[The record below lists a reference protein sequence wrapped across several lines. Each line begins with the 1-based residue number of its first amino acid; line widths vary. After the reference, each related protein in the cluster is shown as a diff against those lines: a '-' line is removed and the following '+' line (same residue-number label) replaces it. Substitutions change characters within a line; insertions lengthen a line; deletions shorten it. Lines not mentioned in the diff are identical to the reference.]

1 MQQGGINFQISA
13 ARNRS
18 ADHQKDGRD
27 TAATATP
34 WRRWK
39 KPLLVVPRSLGAPAF
54 GGWGSRWPVASTSPF
69 ASPSV
74 SSSAA
79 LIVCKA
85 WLRVATPLLYHVVVV
100 RSKAQARALQRSL
113 RGNPDLGR
121 FVKMLRVEG
130 GFGPAMEDILRNT
143 PNITDIFLSLQI
155 HASDSTTGLV
165 GGLQYINPTRMII
178 FDDGHMKN
186 YLKNK
191 HVQGLLRA
199 LEARARKWTN
209 FPRRCNISLCRF
221 PRIRGF
227 FPSFSWGHL
236 GLTSSREIMLHKD
249 EPVSL
254 QPSESSFKPM
264 ASAPQEVIERVWS
277 RSLEFAMLSSDAEP
291 EVASDGSS
299 DCPSEA
305 GVYHDRLQ
313 LLFVSKMFH
322 RLATPHMYCHLAF
335 PHAPPLRS
343 LALQL
348 ASTPAVG
355 AHIRSIE
362 VRWDMF
368 EGNVD
373 MTDILCH
380 TPRLVRLVGFK
391 GLFSGI
397 PTLSWTA
404 FEALGQAAGA
414 SLQTFS
420 GFKFKVTEDSEPH
433 SPAVFGRFAALRRL
447 DWNIDYPLV
456 VNERPF
462 FDQAAAVPRDD
473 LPALE
478 SLRITSWAG
487 LELFIVMELPS
498 LRRVD
503 FDFKYHHDQIRGD
516 PTFLQKHGP
525 KLEEIKILT
534 PQFPGTSI
542 LTLCPGMSILSCEV
556 FAQHGNDFGYEHLAP
571 GFQHACLTTLVVDKE
586 ALSNKVKD
594 QQHWKLFF
602 DKLNLAYFPS
612 LSEIRV
618 VPLTE
623 WPTTEHAISKS
634 VWVKLAENLL
644 LSGIQLTTVSD
655 VHMRFDDYLL
665 MIASNPPLNLLC
677 GSTCMSFPI
686 SSHPI
691 IGRVNTPVFALKA
704 LIEVSKIVK
713 PY

>member
-1 MQQGGINFQISA
+1 
-13 ARNRS
+13 
-18 ADHQKDGRD
+18 
-27 TAATATP
+27 
-34 WRRWK
+34 
-39 KPLLVVPRSLGAPAF
+39 
-54 GGWGSRWPVASTSPF
+54 
-69 ASPSV
+69 
-74 SSSAA
+74 
-79 LIVCKA
+79 
-85 WLRVATPLLYHVVVV
+85 
-100 RSKAQARALQRSL
+100 
-113 RGNPDLGR
+113 
-121 FVKMLRVEG
+121 
-130 GFGPAMEDILRNT
+130 MEDILRSM
-143 PNITDIFLSLQI
+143 PNVTDIFLSLQI

-165 GGLQYINPTRMII
+165 GGLQYMNPTRMII
-178 FDDGHMKN
+178 FDDGRMKN
-186 YLKNK
+186 YLKNR
-191 HVQGLLRA
+191 HVQDLLRA

-209 FPRRCNISLCRF
+209 FSTLHLPYSNINGCERGPFVMRLCSCPTLRGVSFPYLFGTDFQALLNISRLSTSLEAIEIRSPASEMQHLVVPISTDPRLLSLVRF
-221 PRIRGF
+221 LDVLDEP
-227 FPSFSWGHL
+227 
-236 GLTSSREIMLHKD
+236 EIMLHND

-254 QPSESSFKPM
+254 QPSDPSFKPM

-277 RSLEFAMLSSDAEP
+277 RSLEFAMLSSAIEP
-291 EVASDGSS
+291 DVVSDDSS

-322 RLATPHMYCHLAF
+322 RLGIPHVYRHLAF

-343 LALQL
+343 LALQF

-420 GFKFKVTEDSEPH
+420 GFKFKVTEDCEPH
-433 SPAVFGRFAALRRL
+433 SPAVLGRFTALRRL
-447 DWNIDYPLV
+447 DWNIDSPLV
-456 VNERPF
+456 MNERPF
-462 FDQAAAVPRDD
+462 FDQAAAVSRDG

-478 SLRITSWAG
+478 SLRITSSAG
-487 LELFIVMELPS
+487 LDLFIEMELPS

-503 FDFKYHHDQIRGD
+503 FDFKYHRDQFRGD
-516 PTFLQKHGP
+516 PTFLHKHGH
-525 KLEEIKILT
+525 KLEELKTLT
-534 PQFPGTSI
+534 PQFQGTSI
-542 LTLCPGMSILSCEV
+542 LTLCPSMSVLSCEV

-571 GFQHACLTTLVVDKE
+571 GYQHACLTTLVVDKE

-594 QQHWKLFF
+594 QQNWRLFF

-623 WPTTEHAISKS
+623 WPTTE
-634 VWVKLAENLL
+634 
-644 LSGIQLTTVSD
+644 
-655 VHMRFDDYLL
+655 
-665 MIASNPPLNLLC
+665 
-677 GSTCMSFPI
+677 
-686 SSHPI
+686 
-691 IGRVNTPVFALKA
+691 
-704 LIEVSKIVK
+704 
-713 PY
+713 